1 MRTILVVIGLL
12 LLWESAS
19 AAGCPAGTKY
29 QCTQSAKGKVVCS
42 CH

>member
-1 MRTILVVIGLL
+1 MKAILVVIGLL
-12 LLWESAS
+12 LVCGAAS
-19 AAGCPAGTKY
+19 AAGCPPGTKY